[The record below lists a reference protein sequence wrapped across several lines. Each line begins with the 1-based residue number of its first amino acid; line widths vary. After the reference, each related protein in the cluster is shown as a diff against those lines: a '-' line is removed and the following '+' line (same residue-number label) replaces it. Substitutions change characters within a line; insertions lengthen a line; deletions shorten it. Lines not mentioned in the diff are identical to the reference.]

1 MLYNWMKLKSIISQ
15 ERRRTGTGGFEHS
28 KQWQKYNIIYN
39 TPIISD
45 VGRCATTKFE
55 IIL

>member
-45 VGRCATTKFE
+45 VGRCAITKFE